1 MKKIFSLLLIAG
13 LLLMISCED
22 FLVQTPSYAL
32 PVEESIETV
41 DDLQNAVNGVYARLN
56 AYDYYSGD
64 FFPLGDLRA
73 DVMTNILD
81 YNQIS
86 PMTTY
91 QYSKNSSYAE
101 AFWSAPYVTIARVN
115 DVLSVA
121 DNIVTEADETDR
133 YNDLIGQLY
142 ALRALC
148 HFDLARIFAQ
158 LPTALHDDVT
168 MDSPDSGIPIS
179 DRVFPVEYKPT
190 RNTLRDVYEFI
201 LADFDRS
208 IERLDQTPGIM
219 TSYGYINIWAAKAL
233 KARVQLYL
241 GNNAEA
247 FSLAEDVI
255 NHAGP
260 SGYRLAEV
268 TEYYNMWASV
278 SQPEF
283 LFEVATTLLYNAQ
296 RNSLGYYADPEGY
309 GEFGVPVDFATW
321 LLSLSTDIRSLMVSI
336 KVNSQGSGRG
346 YYCNKYPGREES
358 LYVNNPKV
366 IRMAEVYL
374 IASEAAFHVGDQTNA
389 IKYINNLRR
398 KRLVVAND
406 LTSVTLTNILDER
419 KKELFAE
426 GQRSWDVWRNKLSLV
441 NPRFTAGAIAY
452 DNYRTLVAIP
462 QRETDISPELKQ
474 NPGWD

>member
-1 MKKIFSLLLIAG
+1 MKNIFGFLLITG
-13 LLLMISCED
+13 LLIMTSCED
-22 FLVQTPSYAL
+22 FLVQTPSNEL
-32 PVEESIETV
+32 PVEEAIETV

-56 AYDYYSGD
+56 EYDYYSGD
-64 FFPLGDLRA
+64 LFPLGDLRT
-73 DVMTNILD
+73 DIMTSILD
-81 YNQIS
+81 FNQIS
-86 PMTTY
+86 PMITY
-91 QYSKNSSYAE
+91 QYDKNSSYAE
-101 AFWSAPYVTIARVN
+101 GFWRAPYVTIGRAN
-115 DVLSVA
+115 DVLSTV
-121 DNIVTEADETDR
+121 DNITPEADETER
-133 YNDLIGQLY
+133 YDDLIGQLY

-158 LPTALHDDVT
+158 LPTALHDGVT

-179 DRVFPVEYKPT
+179 DRVFPVDYKPT
-190 RNTLRDVYEFI
+190 RNTLRGTYDFI
-201 LADFDRS
+201 LADFDRA
-208 IERLDQTPGIM
+208 IERLDPAPSIT
-219 TSYGYINIWAAKAL
+219 TSYGYINIWAARAL

-241 GNNAEA
+241 GNYDEA

-255 NHAGP
+255 NNAGP
-260 SGYRLAEV
+260 SGYRIAEV

-309 GEFGVPVDFATW
+309 GEFGVTVDFATW

-336 KVNSQGSGRG
+336 KVNSQGAGRG
-346 YYCNKYPGREES
+346 YYCNKYPGREQS

-374 IASEAAFHVGDQTNA
+374 IAAEAAFHEGDQTNA
-389 IKYINNLRR
+389 IKYINTLRR
-398 KRLVVAND
+398 KRLVVVND
-406 LTSVTLTNILDER
+406 LTSVTIDNILDER

-426 GQRSWDVWRNKLSLV
+426 GQRGWDVWRNKLSLV
-441 NPRFTAGAIAY
+441 NPRFPYGPVAY

-462 QRETDISPELKQ
+462 QRETDISSNLKQ
-474 NPGWD
+474 NPGWE

>member
-1 MKKIFSLLLIAG
+1 MKNTFSFLLITG
-13 LLLMISCED
+13 ILIMTSCED
-22 FLVQTPSYAL
+22 FLDQTPSYAL
-32 PVEESIETV
+32 PVEEAIQTV
-41 DDLQNAVNGVYARLN
+41 DDLQIAVNGAYSRLN
-56 AYDYYSGD
+56 AYDYYAGNL
-64 FFPLGDLRA
+64 FPLGDLRT
-73 DVMTNILD
+73 DIMTSILD
-81 YNQIS
+81 FNQIS
-86 PMTTY
+86 PMITY
-91 QYSKNSSYAE
+91 QYDKNSSYAE
-101 AFWSAPYVTIARVN
+101 DFWRAPYVTIGRVN
-115 DVLSVA
+115 DVLSVIG
-121 DNIVTEADETDR
+121 NIQPEPDETER
-133 YNDLIGQLY
+133 YDDLVGQMY

-158 LPTALHDDVT
+158 LPTALHDGVT

-179 DRVFPVEYKPT
+179 DRVFPVDYKPT
-190 RNTLRDVYEFI
+190 RNTLRLTYEFI
-201 LADFDRS
+201 LEDFDRA
-208 IERLDQTPGIM
+208 IERLDPAPGIM

-241 GNNAEA
+241 GNYDEA

-255 NHAGP
+255 NNAGP

-283 LFEVATTLLYNAQ
+283 LFEIATTLLYNAQ

-309 GEFGVPVDFATW
+309 GEFGVIVDFASW

-336 KVNSQGSGRG
+336 KVSSQGTGRG
-346 YYCNKYPGREES
+346 YYCNKYPGREEN

-374 IASEAAFHVGDQTNA
+374 IAAEAAFHEGDQTNA

-398 KRLVVAND
+398 KRLVVTDD
-406 LTSVTLTNILDER
+406 LTSVTIDNILDER

-426 GQRSWDVWRNKLSLV
+426 GQRSWDVWRNRLSLV
-441 NPRFTAGAIAY
+441 NPRFPYGAVAY
-452 DNYRTLVAIP
+452 DNYRTLVAVP

-474 NPGWD
+474 NPGWE